1 MDNTNSIYEDIILFQ
16 KYNPKKNALN
26 TLKSLLK
33 NKINDLDPD
42 EIENFD
48 LKNIETTIF
57 NNEELN
63 NKVLQYLL
71 SNNLSESIFKSFNK
85 ENDNTELLYLPFGFD
100 NNEIKKENADFKNYL
115 ESKNYDNDQLL
126 GINKLS
132 NNDNELAFGGVDSLL
147 EQWFIIEKLIKE
159 NKSQIGGNI
168 QNYNFKINISDL
180 KNKINSRD
188 YENIKNEDYSLDNI
202 LPLFINSSEKIQSIK
217 SNLVSVDNLI
227 EKLLIIEIKIIE
239 IAEELNQTSKYFGN
253 NETKIENIKEIIKK
267 IIKSIKEE
275 AQRKAAEEA

>member
-253 NETKIENIKEIIKK
+253 NETKIENSALCLTGLTFIITPC
-267 IIKSIKEE
+267 SFNLSMN
-275 AQRKAAEEA
+275 